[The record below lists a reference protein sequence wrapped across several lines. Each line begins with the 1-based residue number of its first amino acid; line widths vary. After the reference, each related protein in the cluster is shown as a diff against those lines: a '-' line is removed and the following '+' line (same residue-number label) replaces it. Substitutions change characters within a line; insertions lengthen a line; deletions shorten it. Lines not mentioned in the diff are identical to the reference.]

1 MRVVL
6 RLAAHELRT
15 RWASWAVLV
24 LLVAVAGGAVLTAVA
39 GARRTASAYPRFLR
53 ASHASDLLVAPAG
66 TGVGGYDAA
75 LARLPGVAEI
85 APVVGLNVQPVGP
98 GGQVNLSAVTQA
110 PLDRRGSQLDI
121 PKVLAGRL
129 PRPDRPGEIA
139 LTPAAAARLHVHL
152 GSLLAM
158 KALANP
164 SPPRPGSP
172 AGQPRRLAERV
183 VGIIV
188 TRSSVAPVT
197 DNDRVPYILAST
209 ALWHRLGPRY
219 RGFDGA
225 ELKLSPGAVP
235 GTVGSEAQA
244 LARRFPATRNVIY
257 LSDESTQ
264 VAAIQRSIR
273 PEAISLIVFA
283 LVLAGTALLIIGQAA
298 ARLLAAVAAD
308 HPVLAALGMT
318 RGQLTAA
325 GLAEV
330 TAAGAAGALLA
341 AGVAVVASP
350 LMPVGAARL
359 AEPDPG
365 ISVDWAVL
373 LPGAVAIVVLLVASA
388 AWPAW
393 RLSGGRAASRAAA
406 GRGPGSGSRLAS
418 WLAAR
423 GAPLAVTAGVRL
435 ALEPGRGRSGV
446 PVRTALTGTVLS
458 VLAVTAAVTFGA
470 SLLTFVSTPRLYGRT
485 WDAAVDLQFQFVT
498 PGQAEAWFGRSAGIS
513 GWTFGDHGVI
523 RVNGV
528 VVPAI
533 GLAPGR
539 GPLLAPTLLDGRQP
553 RTSHEIVLG
562 RSILRRLG
570 LRVGQQ
576 AQLNVSGHRS
586 TARIVGTAVF
596 PYFDQGD
603 FTPTDLGEGAE
614 TTAALLRPQ
623 TSDLGGGSGHEFVL
637 VKFGGGPSGAAAAAG
652 FQRSLARF
660 CSTVQQSTCVVLG
673 QRPNAVTD
681 YARIDGTPEA
691 LAAVLAVIGIAVLGQ
706 LAVISG
712 RRRRHDFAVLK
723 ALGLLRRQVSE
734 ITAWQASTLAGVALL
749 AGLPLG
755 VAAGR
760 WAWQLFGA
768 GLGIPADPVVP
779 VPLVLLMVP
788 AVIVIAN
795 VVAWWPGWSAARIS
809 PAQVLRTE

>member
-1 MRVVL
+1 
-6 RLAAHELRT
+6 
-15 RWASWAVLV
+15 
-24 LLVAVAGGAVLTAVA
+24 
-39 GARRTASAYPRFLR
+39 
-53 ASHASDLLVAPAG
+53 
-66 TGVGGYDAA
+66 
-75 LARLPGVAEI
+75 
-85 APVVGLNVQPVGP
+85 
-98 GGQVNLSAVTQA
+98 
-110 PLDRRGSQLDI
+110 
-121 PKVLAGRL
+121 
-129 PRPDRPGEIA
+129 
-139 LTPAAAARLHVHL
+139 
-152 GSLLAM
+152 
-158 KALANP
+158 
-164 SPPRPGSP
+164 
-172 AGQPRRLAERV
+172 V

-225 ELKLSPGAVP
+225 ELKLRPGAVP

-257 LSDESTQ
+257 LSDESIQ

-298 ARLLAAVAAD
+298 ARLLAAVAAG

-365 ISVDWAVL
+365 ISMDWAVL

-393 RLSGGRAASRAAA
+393 RLSGGRAASGAAA

-470 SLLTFVSTPRLYGRT
+470 SLLMFVSTPRLYGRT

-498 PGQAEAWFGRSAGIS
+498 PGQAEAWFGRSAGIT

-539 GPLLAPTLLDGRQP
+539 GPLLAPPLLDGRQP

-562 RSILRRLG
+562 RSIVRRLG

-576 AQLNVSGHRS
+576 AQVNVSGHRS

-637 VKFGGGPSGAAAAAG
+637 VKFGGGPSGAAAAG
-652 FQRSLARF
+652 FRRSLARF

-768 GLGIPADPVVP
+768 GLGIPANPVVP

-788 AVIVIAN
+788 AVILIAN

>member
-1 MRVVL
+1 
-6 RLAAHELRT
+6 
-15 RWASWAVLV
+15 
-24 LLVAVAGGAVLTAVA
+24 
-39 GARRTASAYPRFLR
+39 
-53 ASHASDLLVAPAG
+53 
-66 TGVGGYDAA
+66 
-75 LARLPGVAEI
+75 
-85 APVVGLNVQPVGP
+85 
-98 GGQVNLSAVTQA
+98 
-110 PLDRRGSQLDI
+110 
-121 PKVLAGRL
+121 
-129 PRPDRPGEIA
+129 
-139 LTPAAAARLHVHL
+139 
-152 GSLLAM
+152 
-158 KALANP
+158 
-164 SPPRPGSP
+164 
-172 AGQPRRLAERV
+172 
-183 VGIIV
+183 
-188 TRSSVAPVT
+188 
-197 DNDRVPYILAST
+197 
-209 ALWHRLGPRY
+209 
-219 RGFDGA
+219 
-225 ELKLSPGAVP
+225 
-235 GTVGSEAQA
+235 
-244 LARRFPATRNVIY
+244 
-257 LSDESTQ
+257 
-264 VAAIQRSIR
+264 
-273 PEAISLIVFA
+273 
-283 LVLAGTALLIIGQAA
+283 
-298 ARLLAAVAAD
+298 VAAD

-393 RLSGGRAASRAAA
+393 RLSGGRAASGAAT

-498 PGQAEAWFGRSAGIS
+498 PGQAEAWFGRSAGIT

-576 AQLNVSGHRS
+576 AQVNVSGHRS

-623 TSDLGGGSGHEFVL
+623 TAELGSGPGHEFVL
-637 VKFGGGPSGAAAAAG
+637 VKFRGGPAGAAAAAG
-652 FQRSLARF
+652 FRRSLARF

-712 RRRRHDFAVLK
+712 RRRRRDFAILK

-755 VAAGR
+755 VVAGR

-788 AVIVIAN
+788 AVILIAN

>member
-1 MRVVL
+1 M
-6 RLAAHELRT
+6 
-15 RWASWAVLV
+15 
-24 LLVAVAGGAVLTAVA
+24 
-39 GARRTASAYPRFLR
+39 
-53 ASHASDLLVAPAG
+53 
-66 TGVGGYDAA
+66 
-75 LARLPGVAEI
+75 
-85 APVVGLNVQPVGP
+85 
-98 GGQVNLSAVTQA
+98 
-110 PLDRRGSQLDI
+110 
-121 PKVLAGRL
+121 
-129 PRPDRPGEIA
+129 
-139 LTPAAAARLHVHL
+139 
-152 GSLLAM
+152 
-158 KALANP
+158 
-164 SPPRPGSP
+164 
-172 AGQPRRLAERV
+172 
-183 VGIIV
+183 
-188 TRSSVAPVT
+188 
-197 DNDRVPYILAST
+197 
-209 ALWHRLGPRY
+209 
-219 RGFDGA
+219 
-225 ELKLSPGAVP
+225 
-235 GTVGSEAQA
+235 
-244 LARRFPATRNVIY
+244 IY

-273 PEAISLIVFA
+273 PEAISLVVFA

-365 ISVDWAVL
+365 SAWTGPCCSPARPPSSCCWWPRPPG
-373 LPGAVAIVVLLVASA
+373 LPGGCPA
-388 AWPAW
+388 AARPA
-393 RLSGGRAASRAAA
+393 GAAA

-498 PGQAEAWFGRSAGIS
+498 PGQAEAWFGRSAGIT

-576 AQLNVSGHRS
+576 AQVNVSGHRS

-623 TSDLGGGSGHEFVL
+623 TAELGGGSGHEFVL
-637 VKFGGGPSGAAAAAG
+637 VKFGGGPCGAAAAAG
-652 FQRSLARF
+652 FRRSMARF

-681 YARIDGTPEA
+681 YARIDGTPAA

-706 LAVISG
+706 LAVISS
-712 RRRRHDFAVLK
+712 RRRRHDFAILK

-749 AGLPLG
+749 IGLPLG

-809 PAQVLRTE
+809 PAQVLRAE

>member
-6 RLAAHELRT
+6 RLAAHELRA

-24 LLVAVAGGAVLTAVA
+24 LLVAVAGGAVLAAAA

-197 DNDRVPYILAST
+197 DNDRVLYILAST

-225 ELKLSPGAVP
+225 ELKLRPGAVP

-257 LSDESTQ
+257 LSDESIQ

-325 GLAEV
+325 GMAEV

-365 ISVDWAVL
+365 ISMDWAVL

-393 RLSGGRAASRAAA
+393 RLSGGRAASGAAA

-435 ALEPGRGRSGV
+435 ALEPGRSRSGV

-470 SLLTFVSTPRLYGRT
+470 SLLMFVSTPRLYGRT

-498 PGQAEAWFGRSAGIS
+498 PGQAEAWFGRPAGIT

-562 RSILRRLG
+562 RSIVRRLG

-576 AQLNVSGHRS
+576 AQVNVSGHRS

-637 VKFGGGPSGAAAAAG
+637 VKFGGGPSGAAAAG
-652 FQRSLARF
+652 FRRSLARF

-768 GLGIPADPVVP
+768 GLGIPANPVVP

-788 AVIVIAN
+788 AVILIAN
-795 VVAWWPGWSAARIS
+795 AVAWWPGWSAARIS